1 MSLIDRG
8 DYSIYGVKK
17 VKSVSSFIK
26 MHALKS
32 AKSRSVIMKA
42 DSTTLLNFIKDNQK
56 NQFVIPIYQR
66 LYSWEKEQCKEL
78 WDDIIKIGGDDKM
91 DGHFIGS
98 ILYMLDSI
106 THSNNTLLIIDGQQR
121 LTTIT
126 LLLTALRDHL
136 NDEDEFLKKFSYQK
150 IENDYLI
157 NSDKD
162 GDKKFRLILSES
174 DKDTLLYL
182 IDKDR
187 RKPSEL
193 SSKIVENFK
202 LFEEW
207 VSKNT
212 NKLETIFKGLDKL
225 MIVEIAL
232 EKGKDDPQLIFE
244 SMNSKGIELTQ
255 TDLIR
260 NYIVMETEIEKQEGF
275 YNKYWGAMEEEF
287 KQNKKWFDRFVRH
300 YLTIK
305 TREIPNVNK
314 VYAALKD
321 YWQKEGIGIED
332 LLKDLQKYCGYFCQ
346 IVFKKEADKDLN
358 KALGFLVDLEMDVI
372 YPLLLELYSDYKGGV
387 LSKADFIP
395 IIALIES
402 YICRRAVCGLGTNS
416 LNKVFPSFTRYIQ
429 KDEYFK
435 SLKAHFGYLTEQQ
448 RFPNND
454 EFKDRFITINFYKF
468 QKNGYFFERLENF
481 DTKEPVNTK
490 GLTVEHIMPQTLTE
504 DTEDTEEWKRDLGEN
519 FQEIH
524 DKYLHTI
531 GNLTLTGYNPEYSNK
546 SFQEKQGMEK
556 GFKDSPLRLNQDLKD
571 LESFGEEEIKKR
583 ANDLVDLALKI
594 WTYPKLDAETL
605 EKYKPKKDKKEKKV
619 YDLSSYKF
627 GSHSRELFDILSKK
641 IKALDERIT
650 ENFNQ
655 DYISYKFG
663 KNFVDIVV
671 QSKDLKL
678 YLNMKFNELQDE
690 KNLARD
696 MTNKGH
702 LGNGNIE
709 VKLETKENIPYC
721 LGLIKQAL
729 EKQMGG
735 RNRQ

>member
-1 MSLIDRG
+1 ME
-8 DYSIYGVKK
+8 
-17 VKSVSSFIK
+17 
-26 MHALKS
+26 
-32 AKSRSVIMKA
+32 A
-42 DSTTLLNFIKDNQK
+42 DVTTLLNFIKDNQK
-56 NQFVIPIYQR
+56 NQLVIPIYQR
-66 LYSWEKEQCKEL
+66 LYSWEKEQCKQL
-78 WDDIIKIGGDDKM
+78 WDDIIKIGGNDKM
-91 DGHFIGS
+91 NGHFIGS
-98 ILYMLDSI
+98 ILYVLDGI
-106 THSNNTLLIIDGQQR
+106 THSGNTLLIIDGQQR

-126 LLLTALRDHL
+126 LLLTALRNHLSDEVKRKEIEDH
-136 NDEDEFLKKFSYQK
+136 
-150 IENDYLI
+150 YLI

-174 DKDTLLYL
+174 DKDTLLSL

-187 RKPSEL
+187 RKPSEPSL
-193 SSKIVENFK
+193 KIVENFK

-212 NKLETIFKGLDKL
+212 DELETIFKGLEKL

-275 YNKYWGAMEEEF
+275 YNKYWRAMEEEF

-305 TREIPNVNK
+305 TREIPNISK
-314 VYAALKD
+314 VYVTLKD
-321 YWQKEGIGIED
+321 YRQKEGIGIED
-332 LLKDLQKYCGYFCQ
+332 LLKDLQKYCKYFCQ
-346 IVFKKEADKDLN
+346 IVFKKEENEENKDLN
-358 KALGFLVDLEMDVI
+358 EALGFLVGLEMDVI
-372 YPLLLELYSDYKGGV
+372 YPLLLELYSDYSDGV
-387 LSKADFIP
+387 LSKDDFIP

-402 YICRRAVCGLGTNS
+402 YLCRRAVCGLGTNS
-416 LNKVFPSFTRYIQ
+416 LNKVFPSFARHIQ

-435 SLKAHFGYLTEQQ
+435 SLKAHFGYLTEKQ

-454 EFKDRFITINFYKF
+454 EFKDCFITINFYKF
-468 QKNGYFFERLENF
+468 KKREYFFERLENF
-481 DTKEPVNTK
+481 DRKERVYTHEY
-490 GLTVEHIMPQTLTE
+490 TIEHIMPQKL
-504 DTEDTEEWKRDLGEN
+504 TEEWERDLGEN

-524 DKYLHTI
+524 DKYLNTI
-531 GNLTLTGYNPEYSNK
+531 GNLTLTGYNSEYSNK

-556 GFKDSPLRLNQDLKD
+556 GFKDSPLRLNQSLRD
-571 LESFGEEEIKKR
+571 LESFGEFGEEEIKKR
-583 ANDLVDLALKI
+583 ANDLADLALKI
-594 WTYPKLDAETL
+594 WTYPSLNAETL

-627 GSHSRELFDILSKK
+627 GSHSRELFDTLSKE

-655 DYISYKFG
+655 DYISYKFS

-671 QSKDLKL
+671 QTKDLKL

-735 RNRQ
+735 RNKQ

>member
-1 MSLIDRG
+1 
-8 DYSIYGVKK
+8 
-17 VKSVSSFIK
+17 
-26 MHALKS
+26 
-32 AKSRSVIMKA
+32 MKA
-42 DSTTLLNFIKDNQK
+42 DAMKLLDFIGKSQEK
-56 NQFVIPIYQR
+56 QFVIPIYQR
-66 LYSWEKEQCKEL
+66 VYSWEKEQCKQL
-78 WDDIIKIGGDDKM
+78 WDDIVKTGGNDQM
-91 DGHFIGS
+91 NGHFIGS
-98 ILYMLDSI
+98 IVFVQDGIYTTS
-106 THSNNTLLIIDGQQR
+106 HNELLIIDGQQR

-126 LLLTALRDHL
+126 LLFIALRDHWS
-136 NDEDEFLKKFSYQK
+136 DKCKEIED
-150 IENDYLI
+150 DYLI

-162 GDKKFRLILSES
+162 GDKKFRLILSDS

-187 RKPSEL
+187 RKPSDPSL
-193 SSKIVENFK
+193 KIVENFK

-207 VSKNT
+207 IRKNT
-212 NKLETIFKGLDKL
+212 DKLETIFKGLEKL
-225 MIVEIAL
+225 MIVGIAL

-244 SMNSKGIELTQ
+244 SMNSKGMELAQ

-275 YNKYWGAMEEEF
+275 YNKYWRAMEEDF

-305 TREIPNVNK
+305 TREIPNINK

-321 YWQKEGIGIED
+321 YWQKERIAIED
-332 LLKDLQKYCGYFCQ
+332 LLKDLQKYCGYFCR

-372 YPLLLELYSDYKGGV
+372 YPLLLELYSDYSGGV

-416 LNKVFPSFTRYIQ
+416 LNKVFPSFTKHIQ
-429 KDEYFK
+429 KDEYFE
-435 SLKAHFGYLTEQQ
+435 SLKAHFGYLTEKQ

-454 EFKDRFITINFYKF
+454 EFKDCFITIDFYKF
-468 QKNGYFFERLENF
+468 KKREYFFERLENF
-481 DTKEPVNTK
+481 DRKERVYTHEYTK
-490 GLTVEHIMPQTLTE
+490 EHIMPQTLTA
-504 DTEDTEEWKRDLGEN
+504 EEWKRDLGEN

-524 DKYLHTI
+524 NKYLHTI
-531 GNLTLTGYNPEYSNK
+531 GNLTLTGYNSDYSNK
-546 SFQEKQGMEK
+546 SFQEKRDMEG
-556 GFKDSPLRLNQDLKD
+556 GFKDSPLRLNQSLRDLK
-571 LESFGEEEIKKR
+571 SFGEEEIKKR
-583 ANDLVDLALKI
+583 AKDLTDLALKI
-594 WTYPKLDAETL
+594 WTYPNLDAETL
-605 EKYKPKKDKKEKKV
+605 EKYKPKKEKKV
-619 YDLSSYKF
+619 YDLSSYNF
-627 GSHSRELFDILSKK
+627 GSHSRELFDILSKE
-641 IKALDERIT
+641 IKALDEKIA
-650 ENFNQ
+650 EKFNQ
-655 DYISYKFG
+655 EYISYMFD

-671 QSKDLKL
+671 QTKDLKL

-702 LGNGNIE
+702 LGNGDIE
-709 VKLETKENIPYC
+709 IKLETKEDIPYC
-721 LGLIKQAL
+721 LGLIKQVL

-735 RNRQ
+735 RNGQ

>member
-1 MSLIDRG
+1 MEAD
-8 DYSIYGVKK
+8 KK
-17 VKSVSSFIK
+17 
-26 MHALKS
+26 
-32 AKSRSVIMKA
+32 
-42 DSTTLLNFIKDNQK
+42 TLLKFIKDNQK
-56 NQFVIPIYQR
+56 NQLVIPIYQR

-78 WDDIIKIGGDDKM
+78 WDDIIKIGGNDKM

-98 ILYMLDSI
+98 ILYVLDGI
-106 THSNNTLLIIDGQQR
+106 THSDNALLIIDGQQR

-136 NDEDEFLKKFSYQK
+136 SNEVKRKEIEDH
-150 IENDYLI
+150 YLI

-174 DKDTLLYL
+174 DKDTLLSL

-187 RKPSEL
+187 RKPSEP

-207 VSKNT
+207 VSNT
-212 NKLETIFKGLDKL
+212 DKLETIFKGLEKL
-225 MIVEIAL
+225 TIVWIAL
-232 EKGKDDPQLIFE
+232 KKEKDDPQLIFE

-275 YNKYWGAMEEEF
+275 YNKYWRAMEEEF
-287 KQNKKWFDRFVRH
+287 KQNEKLFDRFVRH

-305 TREIPNVNK
+305 TREIPNISK
-314 VYAALKD
+314 VYVALKD
-321 YWQKEGIGIED
+321 YQQKERIGIED

-346 IVFKKEADKDLN
+346 IAFKKEDDEEDDKGLK

-372 YPLLLELYSDYKGGV
+372 YPLLLELYSDYSDGV
-387 LSKADFIP
+387 LSKDDFKHS
-395 IIALIES
+395 IALIES
-402 YICRRAVCGLGTNS
+402 YLFRRAVCGLGTNS
-416 LNKVFPSFTRYIQ
+416 LNKVFPSFAKHIQ
-429 KDEYFK
+429 KDEYFE
-435 SLKAHFGYLTEQQ
+435 SLKAHFGYLTEKQ

-454 EFKDRFITINFYKF
+454 EFKKLFITIDFYNF
-468 QKNGYFFERLENF
+468 QKKKYFFERLEN

-490 GLTVEHIMPQTLTE
+490 ECTIEHIMPQTLTE
-504 DTEDTEEWKRDLGEN
+504 EWERDLGEN

-524 DKYLHTI
+524 NKYLHTI
-531 GNLTLTGYNPEYSNK
+531 GNLTLTGYNSEYSNK
-546 SFQEKQGMEK
+546 SFQEKRDMEG
-556 GFKDSPLRLNQDLKD
+556 GFKDSPLRLNQGLRD

-583 ANDLVDLALKI
+583 ANDLADLALKI
-594 WTYPKLDAETL
+594 WIYPKLDAETL

-627 GSHSRELFDILSKK
+627 GSHSRELFDILSKE
-641 IKALDERIT
+641 IKALDEKIV
-650 ENFNQ
+650 ESFNQ
-655 DYISYKFG
+655 DYISYKFS

-671 QSKDLKL
+671 QNKDLKL

-702 LGNGNIE
+702 LGNGDIE

-735 RNRQ
+735 RNKQ

>member
-1 MSLIDRG
+1 M
-8 DYSIYGVKK
+8 
-17 VKSVSSFIK
+17 
-26 MHALKS
+26 
-32 AKSRSVIMKA
+32 
-42 DSTTLLNFIKDNQK
+42 
-56 NQFVIPIYQR
+56 
-66 LYSWEKEQCKEL
+66 
-78 WDDIIKIGGDDKM
+78 WDDIIKVGGDDKM

-98 ILYMLDSI
+98 ILYVLDGI
-106 THSNNTLLIIDGQQR
+106 THSDNTLLIIDGQQR

-126 LLLTALRDHL
+126 LLFIALRNHLSDEVKRKEIEDH
-136 NDEDEFLKKFSYQK
+136 
-150 IENDYLI
+150 YLI
-157 NSDKD
+157 NSGKD

-187 RKPSEL
+187 RKPSEP

-207 VSKNT
+207 VSNT
-212 NKLETIFKGLDKL
+212 DKETIFKGLEKL

-244 SMNSKGIELTQ
+244 SMNSKGMELAQ

-275 YNKYWGAMEEEF
+275 YNKYWRAMEEEF

-305 TREIPNVNK
+305 TRIPNINK
-314 VYAALKD
+314 VYVALKD
-321 YWQKEGIGIED
+321 YRQKEGIGIED

-358 KALGFLVDLEMDVI
+358 KALGFLVGLEMDVI
-372 YPLLLELYSDYKGGV
+372 YPLLLELYSDYSDGV

-402 YICRRAVCGLGTNS
+402 YICRRKVCGIPPNG
-416 LNKVFPSFTRYIQ
+416 LNKLFASFTRHIQ

-435 SLKAHFGYLTEQQ
+435 SLEAHFLLLKNNQ

-454 EFKDRFITINFYKF
+454 EFKKLFITIDFYNLKER
-468 QKNGYFFERLENF
+468 KKYFFERLENF
-481 DTKEPVNTK
+481 DRKERVYTHEY
-490 GLTVEHIMPQTLTE
+490 TIEHIMPQTLTE
-504 DTEDTEEWKRDLGEN
+504 EWERDLGEN

-524 DKYLHTI
+524 NKYLHTI
-531 GNLTLTGYNPEYSNK
+531 GNLTLTGYNSEYSNK
-546 SFQEKQGMEK
+546 SFKEKQGMEK
-556 GFKDSPLRLNQDLKD
+556 GFKDSPLRLNQGLRD

-583 ANDLVDLALKI
+583 ANNLADWALKI
-594 WTYPKLDAETL
+594 WTYPNLDAETL
-605 EKYKPKKDKKEKKV
+605 EKYKPKKENKPKKEKKV
-619 YDLSSYKF
+619 YDLNSYNF
-627 GSHSRELFDILSKK
+627 GSNSRELFDILSKE

-650 ENFNQ
+650 EKFNQ
-655 DYISYKFG
+655 DYISYIFD

-671 QSKDLKL
+671 QTKDLKL

-702 LGNGNIE
+702 LGNGDIE

-735 RNRQ
+735 RNKQ

>member
-1 MSLIDRG
+1 MTAKAMKLLD
-8 DYSIYGVKK
+8 
-17 VKSVSSFIK
+17 FIG
-26 MHALKS
+26 
-32 AKSRSVIMKA
+32 KSREK
-42 DSTTLLNFIKDNQK
+42 
-56 NQFVIPIYQR
+56 QFVIPVYQR
-66 LYSWEKEQCKEL
+66 VYSWEKEQCEEL
-78 WDDIIKIGGDDKM
+78 WDDIIKIGGNDKM

-98 ILYMLDSI
+98 IVFVQDGIYTTS
-106 THSNNTLLIIDGQQR
+106 HNELLIIDGQQR

-126 LLLTALRDHL
+126 LLFIALRNHLSDKRKEIVDH
-136 NDEDEFLKKFSYQK
+136 
-150 IENDYLI
+150 YLI

-162 GDKKFRLILSES
+162 GDKKFRLILSDS
-174 DKDTLLYL
+174 DKDTLLSL

-187 RKPSEL
+187 RKPSEP

-207 VSKNT
+207 VSNT
-212 NKLETIFKGLDKL
+212 NQLETIFKGLEKL

-232 EKGKDDPQLIFE
+232 EKEKDDPQLIFE
-244 SMNSKGIELTQ
+244 SMNSKGIELTE

-260 NYIVMETEIEKQEGF
+260 NYIVMETEVEKQKGF
-275 YNKYWGAMEEEF
+275 YNKYWRAMEEEF

-300 YLTIK
+300 YVTIK
-305 TREIPNVNK
+305 TREIPNINK
-314 VYAALKD
+314 VYVAFKD
-321 YWQKEGIGIED
+321 YRQKEGIGIED
-332 LLKDLQKYCGYFCQ
+332 LLKDLQKYCGYFCR

-372 YPLLLELYSDYKGGV
+372 YPLLLELYSDYSDGV
-387 LSKADFIP
+387 LSKDDFRRS
-395 IIALIES
+395 IALIES
-402 YICRRAVCGLGTNS
+402 YICRRAVCGIPSNG
-416 LNKVFPSFTRYIQ
+416 LNKLFASFTKHIQ

-435 SLKAHFGYLTEQQ
+435 SLEAHFGYLTNNQ

-454 EFKDRFITINFYKF
+454 EFKDCFITINFYEF
-468 QKNGYFFERLENF
+468 QKKEYFFERLENF
-481 DTKEPVNTK
+481 DRKERVYTHEY
-490 GLTVEHIMPQTLTE
+490 TIEHIMPQTLM
-504 DTEDTEEWKRDLGEN
+504 EEWERDLGEN
-519 FQEIH
+519 FQAIH

-531 GNLTLTGYNPEYSNK
+531 GNLTKTGYNQEYSNK
-546 SFQEKQGMEK
+546 SFQEKRDMEK
-556 GFKDSPLRLNQDLKD
+556 GFKDSPLRLNQSLRD

-583 ANDLVDLALKI
+583 ANDLADLALKI
-594 WTYPKLDAETL
+594 WTYPNLDAETL
-605 EKYKPKKDKKEKKV
+605 EKYKPKKDKKEKKG
-619 YDLSSYKF
+619 YDLNSYKF
-627 GSHSRELFDILSKK
+627 SSHSRELFDILSKE
-641 IKALDERIT
+641 IKALDKRIT

-655 DYISYKFG
+655 DHISYKFS

-671 QSKDLKL
+671 QTKDLKL